1 MKLKAKCPKCGVKS
15 WNRDWDRA
23 TMKVFGEEIGSI
35 SDPEYRDCAF
45 HVCPSCKEET
55 EGIKEERA

>member
-1 MKLKAKCPKCGVKS
+1 MKLKTKCRPECGVNN

-35 SDPEYRDCAF
+35 SDHEYRDCCA
-45 HVCPSCKEET
+45 HVCPSCGEEVY
-55 EGIKEERA
+55 GITDK